1 MTSLLTQIFKYLIL
15 FIAVLYTIINF
26 LALRQG
32 SAARTRRLFRAQ
44 NLFTLLLMFCCY
56 FVIFMKTED
65 WTVLA
70 FMGIQ
75 LAFFLA
81 YMALFL
87 HLYPDAS
94 RVILSNTVFLFAV
107 GLMFLT
113 RLDYDRAGHQ
123 FLIGICAMLVM
134 LAVPVVIRHLRVLSK
149 WAYLYAVAGIGLLAV
164 VWRIGST
171 TFGAQLTLSLGPV
184 QLQPSEFVKI
194 SFVFFTASMFRQK
207 QSFGRVVL
215 TTVLAAAH
223 VLVLVASTDLGSAFV
238 YFMAYLFMLFVATHN
253 PAFFAAG
260 LGAGA
265 AASVGAYYLFD
276 HVRVRVQMWKDPFS
290 DYDNKGYQLSQSLMA
305 LSSGGLFGLGLCGGY
320 PNTIPLARNDF
331 IFSAI
336 CEELG
341 LIFGALLILIYL
353 GFIIQLFWIS
363 IRIKGR
369 FYQLLGT
376 GFAAMVGVQVFM
388 HIGGATALIPS
399 TGITLPLISYGG
411 SSVLST
417 LIIVGIIQGLCI
429 TAAAEKRETAGK
441 EGMPNG

>member
-1 MTSLLTQIFKYLIL
+1 
-15 FIAVLYTIINF
+15 
-26 LALRQG
+26 
-32 SAARTRRLFRAQ
+32 
-44 NLFTLLLMFCCY
+44 
-56 FVIFMKTED
+56 
-65 WTVLA
+65 
-70 FMGIQ
+70 
-75 LAFFLA
+75 
-81 YMALFL
+81 
-87 HLYPDAS
+87 
-94 RVILSNTVFLFAV
+94 
-107 GLMFLT
+107 
-113 RLDYDRAGHQ
+113 
-123 FLIGICAMLVM
+123 
-134 LAVPVVIRHLRVLSK
+134 
-149 WAYLYAVAGIGLLAV
+149 
-164 VWRIGST
+164 
-171 TFGAQLTLSLGPV
+171 
-184 QLQPSEFVKI
+184 
-194 SFVFFTASMFRQK
+194 
-207 QSFGRVVL
+207 
-215 TTVLAAAH
+215 
-223 VLVLVASTDLGSAFV
+223 
-238 YFMAYLFMLFVATHN
+238 
-253 PAFFAAG
+253 
-260 LGAGA
+260 
-265 AASVGAYYLFD
+265 
-276 HVRVRVQMWKDPFS
+276 MWKDPFS

-441 EGMPNG
+441 EGIPNG